1 MCRGQ
6 WTGVPTGPGV
16 TNCTPT
22 DPPPSWTGP
31 RGVGAQDAS
40 GSHTCPKHPTGH
52 TPYLHTPPPTHL
64 SHMLASLPTLA
75 SGMSSAIHG
84 LLPTMKTP
92 SEQTRLLRWQS
103 AVGMVGM
110 VGLPVGCLWYPE
122 LVFYAAHM
130 GRSPQV
136 WPDPIP
142 PKHSVAGITRYDTR
156 LDTGPRCR
164 PPLDTSLLKPAS
176 MEAGLYR
183 GGCC

>member
-1 MCRGQ
+1 MVATHAPNIQRGI
-6 WTGVPTGPGV
+6 P
-16 TNCTPT
+16 
-22 DPPPSWTGP
+22 
-31 RGVGAQDAS
+31 
-40 GSHTCPKHPTGH
+40 HTCIRP
-52 TPYLHTPPPTHL
+52 HL
-64 SHMLASLPTLA
+64 SHFCIFPIGDSLFGLQFIGSCLRRRLPASR
-75 SGMSSAIHG
+75 
-84 LLPTMKTP
+84 
-92 SEQTRLLRWQS
+92 RLLRWQS

-164 PPLDTSLLKPAS
+164 PPLDASLLKPAS

>member
-1 MCRGQ
+1 
-6 WTGVPTGPGV
+6 
-16 TNCTPT
+16 
-22 DPPPSWTGP
+22 
-31 RGVGAQDAS
+31 
-40 GSHTCPKHPTGH
+40 
-52 TPYLHTPPPTHL
+52 
-64 SHMLASLPTLA
+64 
-75 SGMSSAIHG
+75 
-84 LLPTMKTP
+84 MKTP
-92 SEQTRLLRWQS
+92 GEQARLLRWQS

-164 PPLDTSLLKPAS
+164 APFGYFLA
-176 MEAGLYR
+176 EAGCKY
-183 GGCC
+183 GGGTLSRRQAHHVQCRADPSDKGGLKNICAMLSPFAA